1 AALTTG
7 IVIAVSVTMII
18 IFFKRRII
26 KQGKNDKI
34 RRKQEF
40 SRKIQN
46 MTSSEL
52 NIYTEAMNSGKEVRR
67 YVRIQ
72 VVGKNG
78 VGKTSLVCRLLG
90 EKNIQNVTS
99 TDGIDVTV
107 KKCQIRTKDGKWIVG
122 KGKFI

>member
-1 AALTTG
+1 ML
-7 IVIAVSVTMII
+7 
-18 IFFKRRII
+18 
-26 KQGKNDKI
+26 
-34 RRKQEF
+34 EF